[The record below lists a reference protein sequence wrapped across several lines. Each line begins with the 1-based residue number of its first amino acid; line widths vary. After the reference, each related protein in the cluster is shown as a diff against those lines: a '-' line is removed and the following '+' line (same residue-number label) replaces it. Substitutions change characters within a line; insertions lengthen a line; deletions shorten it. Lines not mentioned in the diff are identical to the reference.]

1 MALQA
6 WPALAVSLLL
16 AGNLLPAAEPLW
28 IQLGEKNQE
37 HGLSV
42 PSEGDG
48 SNVPD
53 AIAGTPCRRMAGAH
67 AHYLYVKADAAL
79 VPPGDYDAYAVIDY
93 FDDSP
98 RIARVSFD
106 VCPVMRER
114 NSCYTV
120 ADDMVLLGG
129 SGEWQRAVVRL
140 PHARFGHGQNFGAD
154 FRLEGDSLA
163 VRRIEVLFAPPQ
175 DYRTGGF
182 DPARLEKLRA
192 RIGPGMEL
200 DLGCDATPAEAALY
214 NVLGFNCV
222 ESYVLWQTVEDA
234 GEGQWDWS
242 RWDRQVDVL
251 KRAGLKWAPLIVCGP
266 AYSLPKW
273 FRESD
278 RSVPYICLEHG
289 EKSKIQSLWD
299 PEFRFWVERFV
310 KAFADRY
317 RDSGVL
323 QLVRLGVTGIYGE
336 TLYPSG
342 PSDGWTF
349 HATGQFHNHAGW
361 WAGDPLAVKSFR
373 ERMRHRYGE
382 IGALNRAWGTSYSGF
397 DAVTPLLPSKAP
409 SRRAR
414 LDFVGWYIDCMTE
427 YSAFWDAT
435 ARKYF
440 PDTPVYQ
447 SLGGCGE
454 PVLGADF
461 SAQAKAAAPYQVR
474 LRVTNEG
481 SDYAT
486 NFAMTREVV
495 SAARAYNLE
504 YGMEPAGPVSPE
516 GNVARI
522 YNAMA
527 SGAVH
532 LFCYKGNIVQS
543 PAGVETFRRTIPC
556 LRRCSPR
563 VEAAIYLP
571 KTSWELDDQCLHRV
585 LATARSLRG
594 CLDFELLDRT
604 TIKTPLAKGIKVM
617 AIPEAPYAEVEEI
630 ENLRHWVEAG
640 GILIARPTVEG
651 LLLRTPEGSDGPR
664 ETLLTAPPAAPRLVK
679 TVIRGAAPRRFGL
692 PIGRANDE
700 KFLFGDWYAVEP
712 GGMISKDPAVRMRW
726 TSARAGC
733 YLPCNPDGDA
743 TLVLTANLTPRSLS
757 GTNRVFVNGAQ
768 VGTIDKSGSQVWR
781 FPVAKKI
788 LAGKSIAEITFKI
801 QSFTPENKDDSRSL
815 GLAVGSIE
823 FCSDGA
829 ENEPVADTSLAWEVD
844 WPQVES
850 LVRRIGHGATLE
862 VSEQGVSEF
871 NAVVAEVM
879 RHPERLNPDAK
890 GAALPL
896 VATDGVFATRLSDGV
911 LYYNSTAEPQKL
923 REGQVPAAGILE
935 VKSAPGVDGGP
946 QTP

>member
-1 MALQA
+1 MTLQA
-6 WPALAVSLLL
+6 WPAFAASLLL
-16 AGNLLPAAEPLW
+16 AGSFLPAAEPLW

-53 AIAGTPCRRMAGAH
+53 VIAGSSCRRMSGART
-67 AHYLYVKADAAL
+67 HYLYVKADASW
-79 VPPGDYDAYAVIDY
+79 VPPGDYDAYAVIDCL
-93 FDDSP
+93 DDTP
-98 RIARVSFD
+98 RIARVEFD
-106 VCPVMRER
+106 MCPVNRES

-120 ADDMVLLGG
+120 AEDLVLLGG
-129 SGEWQRAVVRL
+129 TGGWQRTVVRL

-154 FRLEGDSLA
+154 FRLEGDALA

-175 DYRTGGF
+175 DYRPGGF
-182 DPARLEKLRA
+182 DPARLDKLRA
-192 RIGPGMEL
+192 RIGQGMEL

-214 NVLGFNCV
+214 KVLGFNCV

-242 RWDRQVDVL
+242 RWDRQVEVL
-251 KRAGLKWAPLIVCGP
+251 KRAGLKWAPLLVCGP

-278 RSVPYICLEHG
+278 RSVPYVCLEHG

-349 HATGQFHNHAGW
+349 RATGRFHNHTGW
-361 WAGDPLAVKSFR
+361 WAGDPLAVRSFR
-373 ERMRHRYGE
+373 ARMRQRYGE

-414 LDFVGWYIDCMTE
+414 LDFVDWYIDCMTA

-435 ARKYF
+435 VRKYF
-440 PDTPVYQ
+440 PDTPIYQ

-461 SAQAKAAAPYQVR
+461 SAQAKAAAPYHVR

-481 SDYAT
+481 SDYAA
-486 NFAMTREVV
+486 NFAITREVV

-522 YNAMA
+522 YNAVA

-532 LFCYKGNIVQS
+532 LFCYKGNVVQS
-543 PAGVETFRRTIPC
+543 PESVETFRRTIPC

-563 VEAAIYLP
+563 VEAALYLP
-571 KTSWELDDQCLHRV
+571 KTSWELDEHCLHRV
-585 LATARSLRG
+585 LAAARSLRG
-594 CLDFELLDRT
+594 YLDFEMLDRT
-604 TIKTPLAKGIKVM
+604 TLKTPLANSVKVM
-617 AIPEAPYAEVEEI
+617 AIPEAPYAEAEEI
-630 ENLRHWVEAG
+630 ESLRHWVEAG
-640 GILIARPTVEG
+640 GILIARPTAEG

-664 ETLLTAPPAAPRLVK
+664 ETLLAAAAAHRLVK
-679 TVIRGAAPRRFGL
+679 MVIRGAPPRRFVL

-700 KFLFGDWYAVEP
+700 KFLFGDWYAAEP
-712 GGMISKDPAVRMRW
+712 GGMVSKDPAGRMRW
-726 TSARAGC
+726 TSAHAGC
-733 YLPCNPDGDA
+733 HLPCNPDKDA
-743 TLVLTANLTPRSLS
+743 ALVLTANLTPQSLG
-757 GTNRVFVNGAQ
+757 GTNGVFVNGVQ
-768 VGTIDKSGSQVWR
+768 VGTLDKSGSRVWR
-781 FPVAKKI
+781 FPVAKTI
-788 LAGKSIAEITFKI
+788 FSGKSVAEITFMI
-801 QSFTPENKDDSRSL
+801 RPFSPENKDDSRSL
-815 GLAVGSIE
+815 GLAVGAIE
-823 FCSDGA
+823 FCSAGA
-829 ENEPVADTSLAWEVD
+829 ESEPAADTSLAMEVD

-850 LVRRIGHGATLE
+850 RVRRIGRGATLV
-862 VSEQGVSEF
+862 VSGQGVAEF
-871 NAVVAEVM
+871 NALVAEVM

-890 GAALPL
+890 GAELPV
-896 VATDGVFATRLSDGV
+896 VATDGVFATQLSDGV
-911 LYYNSTAEPQKL
+911 LYYNSTTEPQKL
-923 REGQVPAAGILE
+923 KEGEVPAAGILE
-935 VKSAPGVDGGP
+935 VKSAPVVGGER
-946 QTP
+946 